1 MKEIETEKF
10 LKILT
15 YILVN
20 FTKYMSYIDII
31 FF

>member
-10 LKILT
+10 SKILT

>member
-1 MKEIETEKF
+1 MKEIETENF